1 MKRVVFLLF
10 LFSLVLQGDTITNL
24 PDHVQRVLPSIVKIK
39 VQKSDLSDDDN
50 ELTATDSGG
59 SGFILDNEH
68 RIITNAHVIGDAKKI
83 SIIDSFNREYSAK
96 LIAKDD
102 KTDIAVLESSAFSAP
117 VLQESNS
124 SVSAGESVFAIGSPF
139 SLGHSVTYGIVS
151 ANNRFLANYPYVHF
165 IQTDAAI
172 NPGNSGGAL
181 FNQNGELIGMNSTYY
196 SKQGNYTNIA
206 FTIPIKDVRRIST
219 RLISENPIQRG
230 YLGTELLLSE
240 RISRKLGLKASAYI
254 SSIEPNSPAEK
265 SGLRSGDAIVAVN
278 DLQFRDGGELHRY
291 LEHSKPDQTLN
302 LTFYRDKQRLNTD
315 VILGTFPNEKKE
327 NNNAGS
333 GDESEKIGLILK
345 EDTDGIHV
353 IATFQTAKAVG
364 IEAGDT
370 IKEINKQS
378 ITTIKE
384 LNSIIGK
391 LKENEIALIKIERGN
406 TPIML
411 PIGTK
416 TAIKPY
422 ITKN

>member
-1 MKRVVFLLF
+1 MKIVISLFFFLNL
-10 LFSLVLQGDTITNL
+10 LVQGETIPNL
-24 PDHVQRVLPSIVKIK
+24 SEHVQRVLPSIVKIK
-39 VQKSDLSDDDN
+39 VQKSDLSDDEN

-59 SGFILDNEH
+59 SGFVLDNEH

-83 SIIDSFNREYSAK
+83 SIIDSLNREYSAK

-117 VLQESNS
+117 VLHESNS
-124 SVSAGESVFAIGSPF
+124 SVSAGDSVFAIGSPF

-151 ANNRFLANYPYVHF
+151 ANNRFLANYPYVRF
-165 IQTDAAI
+165 IQIDAAI

-196 SKQGNYTNIA
+196 SKQGNYTNIGFA
-206 FTIPIKDVRRIST
+206 IPISDVRRIAT
-219 RLISENPIQRG
+219 RLIQENPIQRG
-230 YLGTELLLSE
+230 YLGAELLLSE

-254 SSIEPNSPAEK
+254 SRIDPNSPAEK
-265 SGLRSGDAIVAVN
+265 SGLRSGDAVVAV
-278 DLQFRDGGELHRY
+278 DDVHLRDGGEFHRY
-291 LEHSKPDQTLN
+291 LEHSKPNQTLN
-302 LTFYRDKQRLNTD
+302 LTFYRDKQKMNTD
-315 VILGTFPNEKKE
+315 VTLGSFSNEKKE
-327 NNNAGS
+327 SNNAGS
-333 GDESEKIGLILK
+333 ADECEKIGLILK
-345 EDTDGIHV
+345 EDINGIHA
-353 IATFQTAKAVG
+353 IATFQTAKTVG

-378 ITTIKE
+378 VTTIKE

-406 TPIML
+406 TSNIL